1 MNTVTTIDTNNFA
14 EMAQAMG
21 MGADAPKTSKSGSTL
36 ARLRI
41 HHTPIMGQQE
51 IAGKMKNVEV
61 IGGGAY
67 KLEIPDG
74 PTYYAD
80 KISIRPFLQ
89 RFMYK
94 KFVKGNDNT
103 ANKFIKTVMA
113 NDLNSDMKDNDGG
126 FNCGKPAGFIKDWAA
141 LPDTMKDLIKSIK
154 RVRALFGTVELVNPT
169 DAEGNPVDVES
180 TPFIWEI
187 DNRDAFKEIG
197 TCFTSLAKMQRLP
210 IKHIITATT
219 DERKIPTGASYYVP
233 LAKLDV
239 STAVELTDED
249 QVLFGDFMAWIDN
262 YNTYIINQWAEKAN
276 STMEDADIDVV
287 DNLVDIEVDD
297 EDAA

>member
-1 MNTVTTIDTNNFA
+1 MNTVTTVDTNNFA

-21 MGADAPKTSKSGSTL
+21 MGADAPKTSKSASTL

-80 KISIRPFLQ
+80 KVSIRPFLQ

-94 KFVKGNDNT
+94 KFVKGNDKT
-103 ANKFIKTVMA
+103 PNKFVKTVMA

-141 LPDTMKDLIKSIK
+141 LPDSMKDLIKSIK

-169 DAEGNPVDVES
+169 DADGNPVDVD
-180 TPFIWEI
+180 TTAFIWEI
-187 DNRDAFKEIG
+187 DNRDAFKTFGEQ
-197 TCFTSLAKMQRLP
+197 FAKLSKMRRLP
-210 IKHIITATT
+210 PQHYITSTT
-219 DERKIPTGASYYVP
+219 KEVPLPNGSSFYVP
-233 LAKLDV
+233 ETDIDLSNTLDMDNASQEV
-239 STAVELTDED
+239 FAN
-249 QVLFGDFMAWIDN
+249 FIAWIEN
-262 YNTYIINQWAEKAN
+262 YNTYILNTWNENMHKNEEVDTDTVEAFV
-276 STMEDADIDVV
+276 DIDA
-287 DNLVDIEVDD
+287 
-297 EDAA
+297 EDFV

>member
-187 DNRDAFKEIG
+187 DNRDAFKTMGEQISKL
-197 TCFTSLAKMQRLP
+197 TKMRRLLPQHYITTTSREVPLP
-210 IKHIITATT
+210 N
-219 DERKIPTGASYYVP
+219 GSSFYVP
-233 LAKLDV
+233 EADIDLGNTLDMDNASQEV
-239 STAVELTDED
+239 FAN
-249 QVLFGDFMAWIDN
+249 FIAWIEN
-262 YNTYIINQWAEKAN
+262 YNTYILNTWNENMHKNEEVDTDTVEAFV
-276 STMEDADIDVV
+276 DIDA
-287 DNLVDIEVDD
+287 
-297 EDAA
+297 EDFV